1 MRSNQIYNEY
11 LYEGLNQSSRR
22 SMRLWEGAAIQ
33 LKEAAL
39 TPDQIQ
45 QIFTSVEQGATAG
58 GANRTLIGK
67 GKDAAVAVNKAW
79 EDLKT
84 KVQDSAPIKNVD
96 SAYDSAVSK
105 IEAGLGGPDNAVN
118 QVIQKYRAFAKAH
131 PVAQSLIY
139 AALIAAAGIS
149 GAGLGGAAVLGLLK
163 MTDKLLQGEKFSS
176 AAYSGAKTGAMAYGA
191 SKVGDLFKGP
201 QQPEIQP
208 YGQNEL
214 VGAQSPGM
222 GSVDDKFAK
231 GMAGARAKIDAAN
244 AKLGID
250 GSAAN
255 YNASGTVSQAA
266 GSYGDIFR
274 GAKRAGLEAAKQAV
288 SSGQIT
294 NYNSIQNVTDQ
305 IMTNIGTNLSPQS
318 SEVIEKMVRTQLMA
332 GMKEI
337 NNGIITRE
345 SFNLSENAIAT
356 LFTLVQIKNRQF
368 NEGIWDDIKGA
379 AGKAAGAVA
388 NKAATFGKNL
398 TTKVTADKLN
408 SAWKKAGSPTD
419 SDAVAQV
426 IQGAGVDPAVVSKA
440 YTDLN
445 IPAPAGKVEPALDQ
459 PAAASAVNTKDM
471 LAQIMKLTPAEQ
483 QQVLA
488 HLKK

>member
-1 MRSNQIYNEY
+1 MRSTQIYNEY

-58 GANRTLIGK
+58 GANRTFIGQ
-67 GKDAAVAVNKAW
+67 GKDAASAVNKAW

-96 SAYDSAVSK
+96 VQYDSAVSK

-176 AAYSGAKTGAMAYGA
+176 AAYSGAKTGATAY
-191 SKVGDLFKGP
+191 
-201 QQPEIQP
+201 
-208 YGQNEL
+208 
-214 VGAQSPGM
+214 
-222 GSVDDKFAK
+222 
-231 GMAGARAKIDAAN
+231 
-244 AKLGID
+244 
-250 GSAAN
+250 
-255 YNASGTVSQAA
+255 AA
-266 GSYGDIFR
+266 GQIGQAMKGGDT
-274 GAKRAGLEAAKQAV
+274 AAGTDVAGQAVASTTGNPPAGMNPSFYTQWFINKYAQDPSNPSAMIIQQAKQFARTKAKV
-288 SSGQIT
+288 S
-294 NYNSIQNVTDQ
+294 
-305 IMTNIGTNLSPQS
+305 
-318 SEVIEKMVRTQLMA
+318 
-332 GMKEI
+332 
-337 NNGIITRE
+337 E
-345 SFNLSENAIAT
+345 SFNLSESQIAT

-368 NEGIWDDIKGA
+368 NEGMWDTIK
-379 AGKAAGAVA
+379 
-388 NKAATFGKNL
+388 NKAATVGKNL

-408 SAWKKAGSPTD
+408 TAWAKSGSPTD
-419 SDAVAQV
+419 SDAVAQ
-426 IQGAGVDPAVVSKA
+426 ILQGAGVDPAVVSKA
-440 YTDLN
+440 YTDLS
-445 IPAPAGKVEPALDQ
+445 IPAPASKVEPTLDQ
-459 PAAASAVNTKDM
+459 PAAASAINTKEM

-488 HLKK
+488 YLKK

>member
-45 QIFTSVEQGATAG
+45 QIFTSVEQGATAS

-176 AAYSGAKTGAMAYGA
+176 AAYSGAKTGATAYAAGQIGQA
-191 SKVGDLFKGP
+191 LKGP
-201 QQPEIQP
+201 QQPEIMP

-214 VGAQSPGM
+214 VGAQSPNMATGAVPGDASGFNAM
-222 GSVDDKFAK
+222 ASAEKPGYVDA
-231 GMAGARAKIDAAN
+231 
-244 AKLGID
+244 
-250 GSAAN
+250 
-255 YNASGTVSQAA
+255 YNAYLKAHPPMTNSAQSRLAA
-266 GSYGDIFR
+266 QNIAR
-274 GAKRAGLEAAKQAV
+274 MMANRAV
-288 SSGQIT
+288 SGGQQE
-294 NYNSIQNVTDQ
+294 SID
-305 IMTNIGTNLSPQS
+305 
-318 SEVIEKMVRTQLMA
+318 
-332 GMKEI
+332 
-337 NNGIITRE
+337 
-345 SFNLSENAIAT
+345 LSESAIAT

-368 NEGIWDDIKGA
+368 NEGIWDTIKQ
-379 AGKAAGAVA
+379 
-388 NKAATFGKNL
+388 KAATVGKNI

-408 SAWKKAGSPTD
+408 SAWTAAGSPTD
-419 SDAVAQV
+419 SDAVAQ
-426 IQGAGVDPAVVSKA
+426 ILQGAGVDPAVVSKA

-459 PAAASAVNTKDM
+459 PAAAPVINTKEM
-471 LAQIMKLTPAEQ
+471 FAQIMKLTPAEQ

-488 HLKK
+488 QLKK

>member
-1 MRSNQIYNEY
+1 MRSTHIYNDY
-11 LYEGLNQSSRR
+11 LYEGLNKSSRK

-33 LKEAAL
+33 LKEAEL

-45 QIFTSVEQGATAG
+45 QIFTSVEQGATAS
-58 GANRTLIGK
+58 GANRTLIGR
-67 GKDAAVAVNKAW
+67 GKDAAAAVNTAW

-96 SAYDSAVSK
+96 SAYDSAVAK
-105 IEAGLGGPDNAVN
+105 IEAGLGGPNNAVN

-131 PVAQSLIY
+131 PIAQSLIY

-176 AAYSGAKTGAMAYGA
+176 AAYSGAKTGATAYAAGQIGQA
-191 SKVGDLFKGP
+191 LKGQP
-201 QQPEIQP
+201 QGGVDPNAPQGIQP

-222 GSVDDKFAK
+222 QGAVPGDASGFNAMASAEKPGFVDAY
-231 GMAGARAKIDAAN
+231 N
-244 AKLGID
+244 AYLKAHPPMT
-250 GSAAN
+250 GSAQSRLAAQNIARMMAN
-255 YNASGTVSQAA
+255 
-266 GSYGDIFR
+266 
-274 GAKRAGLEAAKQAV
+274 KAV
-288 SSGQIT
+288 SGGQQE
-294 NYNSIQNVTDQ
+294 SID
-305 IMTNIGTNLSPQS
+305 
-318 SEVIEKMVRTQLMA
+318 
-332 GMKEI
+332 
-337 NNGIITRE
+337 
-345 SFNLSENAIAT
+345 LSESTIAT

-368 NEGIWDDIKGA
+368 NEGMWDTIKQ
-379 AGKAAGAVA
+379 
-388 NKAATFGKNL
+388 KAATIGKNL
-398 TTKVTADKLN
+398 TTKVTADKLT
-408 SAWKKAGSPTD
+408 SAWKSAGSPTD

-440 YTDLN
+440 YTDMG
-445 IPAPAGKVEPALDQ
+445 IAAPAGRVEPA
-459 PAAASAVNTKDM
+459 AAGVNTKDM